1 MMLGTIGWLDAD
13 LRLYLSTLDVPSP
26 SHLESILLMA
36 EARLFVAYLQMIC
49 IVLGIVYI
57 SYSRWKTRVLI
68 GTTNTPGPQ
77 IFIFT
82 RSQILDYVLHNRD

>member
-13 LRLYLSTLDVPSP
+13 LRLCLSTLDVPSP

-49 IVLGIVYI
+49 IVLLGIMYI

-77 IFIFT
+77 NFYTISDSRLCT
-82 RSQILDYVLHNRD
+82 T